1 MSSVRVLNSVA
12 SSILSAVRMLSSIAE
27 VLCRP
32 SKYSIL
38 QKQAS
43 CRPSRCSI
51 PPKYDQ
57 SWPRMVIL
65 RLEEILCR
73 PSKYSILQKRA
84 SYRPSRCFFQL
95 RKYSDGRYEAS
106 SVCANTLSRVR
117 VLNLLAS
124 SILSPV
130 SMLPPFAQAF
140 KV

>member
-1 MSSVRVLNSVA
+1 MSSVRVLDSVA
-12 SSILSAVRMLSSIAE
+12 SSILSAVRMLSSIAK

-32 SKYSIL
+32 SEYSIF
-38 QKQAS
+38 QKQAL

-65 RLEEILCR
+65 RSEEILCR

-95 RKYSDGRYEAS
+95 RKYSDGRYDAS
-106 SVCANTLSRVR
+106 SVRANTLSIVR

-130 SMLPPFAQAF
+130 SMLPPLAQTFYA
-140 KV
+140 